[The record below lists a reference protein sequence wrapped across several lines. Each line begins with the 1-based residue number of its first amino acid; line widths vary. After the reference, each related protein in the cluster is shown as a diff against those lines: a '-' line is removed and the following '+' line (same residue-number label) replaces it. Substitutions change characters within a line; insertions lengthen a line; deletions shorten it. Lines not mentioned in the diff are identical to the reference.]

1 MLTVDFFQKLLQ
13 LGSDWNVAE
22 VSTNVETSDVEI
34 TIDYTGH
41 SALCPDTGEECSLYD
56 HAPLRKWRHLDI
68 MQYKTYI
75 VCRLPRIRNSQGQ
88 VLTIKS
94 PWADKFE
101 RHTYLF
107 EHLAIDILKATKN
120 QTKTAE
126 LMRCKFNVIN
136 RILHISTE
144 RGLERRRANPMDIK
158 RVSLDEKSFQRG
170 HKYITV
176 LSSIDTKCIIDIVKG
191 RSNESVNELYS
202 NLSKEL
208 DLTKVEE
215 VTMDMWK
222 AYRVITEKR
231 VPKAKIVYDRFHLIK
246 YLNDAIDKVRRR
258 ETKFFTDLKNTRYIW
273 LKNPE
278 NLTENQRILFESISK
293 TNYMVSK
300 AWEVRENF
308 KALFRKPKTIQAAGN
323 LLMNWMWDAKH
334 KTIAEVNKVVEMFDR
349 HFDGVCRSL
358 LSSASNAF
366 AERVNGKIQ
375 ELKMSAKG
383 YRNFENF
390 RSAILFFNGGL
401 DLYPLK

>member
-1 MLTVDFFQKLLQ
+1 MTVDFFQKLLHFD
-13 LGSDWNVAE
+13 SNWTVEDVH
-22 VSTNVETSDVEI
+22 TNDKTSEVEI
-34 TIDYTGH
+34 KIHYTG
-41 SALCPDTGEECSLYD
+41 SKARCPETNEECGLYD
-56 HAPLRKWRHLDI
+56 HAPERKWRHLDT
-68 MQYKTYI
+68 MQYKTFI
-75 VCRLPRIRNSQGQ
+75 VCSLPRIKNRSGK
-88 VLTIKS
+88 VLTIKC

-101 RHTYLF
+101 RHTNLF

-126 LMRCKFNVIN
+126 LLRCKFNVIN

-144 RGLERRRANPMDIK
+144 RGLERRRENPLAMK

-176 LSSIDTKCIIDIVKG
+176 LSSVDTKCIIDVVKG
-191 RSNESVNELYS
+191 RTNESVNELYTS
-202 NLSKEL
+202 LSKEM
-208 DLTKVEE
+208 DLSQIEE

-222 AYRVITEKR
+222 PYKIITGKHI
-231 VPKAKIVYDRFHLIK
+231 PKAKIVYDRFHLIK

-258 ETKFFTDLKNTRYIW
+258 ESKFYTDLKNTRYIW

-300 AWEVRENF
+300 AWEVKENF
-308 KALFRKPKTIQAAGN
+308 RGLFRKPKNIRDAGN
-323 LLMNWMWDAKH
+323 LLMNWMSNTKH
-334 KTIAEVNKVVEMFDR
+334 KAIVEVDKVVEMFDR
-349 HFDGVCRSL
+349 HFEGVSRAL
-358 LSSASNAF
+358 LSSATNAF

-375 ELKMSAKG
+375 ELKMAAKG
-383 YRNFENF
+383 YRAFESF
-390 RSAILFFNGGL
+390 RSAILFFKGNL